1 MLCTQIYTNTTLEVF
16 LCKMPI
22 QKIDVILGQQLC
34 VDSLTCRAKIM
45 WSKLKELKTTFVSM
59 FT

>member
-1 MLCTQIYTNTTLEVF
+1 
-16 LCKMPI
+16 MPI

-34 VDSLTCRAKIM
+34 VDSFTHRAKIM

-59 FT
+59 LT